1 MTLQGPEYIWV
12 DNSDQSANI
21 LMEIFPTVKAVLEDS
36 THLMRRY
43 MRTLTPGHPSYRE
56 LPTVS
61 SDLCVHLHS
70 LNYTRARICSSE
82 LTSSFTCVEEFVND
96 LSKAFFTLHEPDRQ
110 ALRAS
115 LLKGKKL
122 TEQEV
127 SQLPYR
133 YWKEGKLCYNH
144 ISKGICLF
152 SYILH
157 AHSECHED

>member
-1 MTLQGPEYIWV
+1 MTLQGPEYVWV

-43 MRTLTPGHPSYRE
+43 IRTLTPGHPLNRE
-56 LPTVS
+56 RPAAS
-61 SDLCVHLHS
+61 SDLCVHLNS
-70 LNYTRARICSSE
+70 LNYTRARILALCSSE
-82 LTSSFTCVEEFVND
+82 LTSSFTCVEEFVNG

-127 SQLPYR
+127 CQLPYR
-133 YWKEGKLCYNH
+133 YWKER
-144 ISKGICLF
+144 
-152 SYILH
+152 
-157 AHSECHED
+157 